1 MDRNLVQFKNVGLS
15 ILIAVVLISGC
26 IDSSKSTQEIKEAK
40 VINFSPQE
48 IILSDIEIKDV
59 LGNEWNVVA
68 DFSIIDD
75 SIGRGLVYDNPSRE
89 NGYVGWS
96 TDGNESLFLPIYI
109 SLYIYPDVFE
119 AKEIYRYHD
128 LFSKKIYKGNELN
141 ITDTGSIYF
150 WNKYQS
156 TIIKE
161 IFRKNNVISIIYFDT
176 SKSNALNIDSA
187 FNLSKKQ
194 EAKIDR
200 FLEMI
205 K

>member
-1 MDRNLVQFKNVGLS
+1 MVQFENVGLS

-59 LGNEWNVVA
+59 LGSEWNVVA

-75 SIGRGLVYDNPSRE
+75 SIGRGLVYDDSSRE

-109 SLYIYPDVFE
+109 SLYIYPDVLE
-119 AKEIYRYHD
+119 AKEIYRYHE

-141 ITDTGSIYF
+141 ITDSGSIYF

-176 SKSNALNIDSA
+176 SKSNALNIDTA

-205 K
+205 E